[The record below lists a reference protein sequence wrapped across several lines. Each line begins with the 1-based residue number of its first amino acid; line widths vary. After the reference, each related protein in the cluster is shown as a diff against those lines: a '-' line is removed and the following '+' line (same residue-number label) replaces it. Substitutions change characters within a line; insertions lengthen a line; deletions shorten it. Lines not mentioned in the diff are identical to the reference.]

1 MRPPIDFPGRLAMFR
16 GSCGSF
22 LLPMAAAA
30 MQAGASKASYPE
42 LRRPPAELGAG
53 WPERQPLT
61 GQNSHPNRPCARA
74 SARQCGAPY
83 GRHLMS
89 LSLHDQQLRI
99 ADLETALVTLV
110 QTFAGT
116 HPANAFAVSEAAR
129 ALRAQGSKGAAGLL
143 EGAAANAAYR
153 R

>member
-1 MRPPIDFPGRLAMFR
+1 
-16 GSCGSF
+16 
-22 LLPMAAAA
+22 
-30 MQAGASKASYPE
+30 
-42 LRRPPAELGAG
+42 
-53 WPERQPLT
+53 
-61 GQNSHPNRPCARA
+61 
-74 SARQCGAPY
+74 
-83 GRHLMS
+83 MS

-99 ADLETALVTLV
+99 ADLETALVALV

-129 ALRAQGSKGAAGLL
+129 ALRAQGSKGDAGLL

>member
-1 MRPPIDFPGRLAMFR
+1 
-16 GSCGSF
+16 
-22 LLPMAAAA
+22 
-30 MQAGASKASYPE
+30 
-42 LRRPPAELGAG
+42 
-53 WPERQPLT
+53 
-61 GQNSHPNRPCARA
+61 
-74 SARQCGAPY
+74 
-83 GRHLMS
+83 MS

-99 ADLETALVTLV
+99 ADLETALGALV

-129 ALRAQGSKGAAGLL
+129 TLRAQGWKGAAGLL

>member
-1 MRPPIDFPGRLAMFR
+1 MFK
-16 GSCGSF
+16 GSCGPS

-42 LRRPPAELGAG
+42 PRRPPARLGAG
-53 WPERQPLT
+53 WPKRQPSM
-61 GQNSHPNRPCARA
+61 GHNSHLNAPRRRRRA
-74 SARQCGAPY
+74 PH

-89 LSLHDQQLRI
+89 LSLHDHQLRI
-99 ADLETALVTLV
+99 ADLETALVALV
-110 QTFAGT
+110 QTFASS
-116 HPANAFAVSEAAR
+116 HPANTFAVSETAR
-129 ALRAQGSKGAAGLL
+129 VLRAQGSKSAAGLL